1 MRFKGLDLN
10 LLVALDVL
18 LEERSVSRA
27 AKRLYLSQPAM
38 SAALKRLRE
47 YFNDELLT
55 QTGKRMVPTPHAMQ
69 VSEQIKTV
77 LHDVEALISR
87 STLFHPESS
96 HRRFSIAASDY
107 IATVLLA
114 PLLRKLFRNAPGLQF
129 NILPPGDTT
138 ASLLDQGKL
147 DLVILPKSQLSVSH
161 PDILLFEERFVI
173 VGCASNPLFQNTLSE
188 EDFYDASHVVVKLG
202 RVRPASIAQTAIDS
216 RGRERK
222 EAVLA
227 ASFLLAPELVLNSP
241 HLTVMHERLALKFS
255 EVLPIKIAEMP
266 FDLEPMSEHLQYNQ
280 ARETDPGLKWLI
292 KMIEE
297 QVQFTLPMERD
308 KK

>member
-18 LEERSVSRA
+18 LEERSVSGA
-27 AKRLYLSQPAM
+27 AKRLHLSQPAM

-47 YFNDELLT
+47 YFNDDLLT

-77 LHDVEALISR
+77 LYDVEALVSR

-96 HRRFSIAASDY
+96 QRRFSIVASDY

-114 PLLRKLFRNAPGLQF
+114 PLLQKLFHSAPGLQF
-129 NILPPGDTT
+129 DILPPGDTT
-138 ASLLDQGKL
+138 GSLLDQGKI
-147 DLVILPKSQLSVSH
+147 DLIILPKSQLSASH
-161 PDILLFEERFVI
+161 PDVQIFEERFVV
-173 VGCASNPLFQNTLSE
+173 VGCASNPIFRSKLTE
-188 EDFYDASHVVVKLG
+188 EGFYDASHVVIKLG
-202 RVRPASIAQTAIDS
+202 RVRPTSIIQTSIDA
-216 RGRERK
+216 RGRARK
-222 EAVLA
+222 EDVTA
-227 ASFLLAPELVLNSP
+227 ASFLLAPELVVNSP

-255 EVLPIKIAEMP
+255 KILPIKIVELP

-280 ARETDPGLKWLI
+280 ARGTDPGLQWLI
-292 KMIEE
+292 KKIQE
-297 QVQFTLPMERD
+297 QIQFTLPMDRNQ
-308 KK
+308 